1 MDYDPIKDKLGRLL
15 GSFPGGY
22 RLLFGLLN
30 RVFLRSWYVRRELR
44 RLAGSKQPA
53 TILDAG
59 TGFGQYTWF
68 MRHLFPQADITAVDV
83 KKEYLQRLEQY
94 WDGHHLPPRLQVADL
109 LELPFKEEFDLLIN
123 VDVMEHIEDDRRVL
137 RNFQE
142 ALLPDGLLLLH
153 TPALAEDSPEQLE
166 NSFVG
171 EHVRAGYRHS
181 EIRTKLTEA
190 GFHDIRITPTYR
202 FWGGLAW
209 RLLLQFPLRTLDH
222 SRLWLPLLMVYW
234 LIIFPVAQL
243 LMAMEMVFGGRG
255 GGCLLLTAR
264 KK

>member
-1 MDYDPIKDKLGRLL
+1 MDYDPIKDKLGRML

-22 RLLFGLLN
+22 RLLFSLLN

-44 RLAGSKQPA
+44 RQARSTHPV

-68 MRHLFPQADITAVDV
+68 MRHLFPEADITAVDV
-83 KKEYLQRLEQY
+83 KEEYLQRLGQY
-94 WDGHHLPPRLQVADL
+94 WKGHSLPPRLSVADL
-109 LELPFKEEFDLLIN
+109 LELPFEEEFDLLLN

-137 RNFQE
+137 RNFHK
-142 ALLPDGLLLLH
+142 ALRAGGLLLLH
-153 TPALAEDSPEQLE
+153 TPALAEDSPEQPE
-166 NSFVG
+166 SSFVG

-190 GFHDIRITPTYR
+190 GFSDIRITPTYR

-209 RLLLQFPLRTLDH
+209 SLLLQFPLWSLH
-222 SRLWLPLLMVYW
+222 QSRLWLPLLLVYW
-234 LIIFPVAQL
+234 LIVFPIAQL
-243 LMAMEMVFGGRG
+243 LMAMEMVFGGKS